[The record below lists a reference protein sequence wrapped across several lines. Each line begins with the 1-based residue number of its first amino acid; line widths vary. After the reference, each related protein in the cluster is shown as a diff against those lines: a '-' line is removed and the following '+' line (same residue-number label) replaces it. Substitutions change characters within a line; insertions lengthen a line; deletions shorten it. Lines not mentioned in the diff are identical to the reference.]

1 MLTVFTNV
9 EDFADAQW
17 VEGQLIMVG
26 EYFSFAWVP
35 IGHQIFFGRPSLELT
50 LKMLKEGTANQDGM
64 DDVRAQLKRVYD
76 DSEEVHRLD
85 QQIYL
90 KDFSEDGLGAFE

>member
-1 MLTVFTNV
+1 LLTIFINV
-9 EDFADAQW
+9 KEFSDAQW

-50 LKMLKEGTANQDGM
+50 LKMLKEGTANHDGM
-64 DDVRAQLKRVYD
+64 DDVRAQLKRAYD
-76 DSEEVHRLD
+76 ESEEAHRLD

-90 KDFSEDGLGAFE
+90 TDIPEDGLGVFE